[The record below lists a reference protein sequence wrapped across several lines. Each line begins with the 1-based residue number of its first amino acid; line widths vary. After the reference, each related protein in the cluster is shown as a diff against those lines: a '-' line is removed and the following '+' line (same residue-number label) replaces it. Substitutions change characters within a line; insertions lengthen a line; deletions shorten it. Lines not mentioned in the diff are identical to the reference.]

1 VLRIGENDWHVVIG
15 RGHSPEHACVHCP
28 ALRLLIAGDQVLPRI
43 TSNVS
48 VHPTEPAAEPL
59 SDWLESQLEIA
70 RRVPDDVLVL
80 PAHNDPFTGLHKR
93 LRQLESSVTQ
103 ALERLRIKLQEPRR
117 VVDVFDALFRR
128 PISDDPHLLSMATG
142 ESVAHINYLL
152 QRGEAQIERVEDG
165 AEWYRLTPGK
175 HS

>member
-1 VLRIGENDWHVVIG
+1 MI
-15 RGHSPEHACVHCP
+15 S
-28 ALRLLIAGDQVLPRI
+28 GDQVLPRI

-59 SDWLESQLEIA
+59 SEWLESQVEIA

-80 PAHNDPFTGLHKR
+80 PAHNDPFTGLHER
-93 LRQLESSVTQ
+93 LKQLESSVTQ

-128 PISDDPHLLSMATG
+128 PIGDDPHLLSMATG